1 MSKKKVMLIGDSIR
15 LLYQDKVAALLA
27 DEYDVVWP
35 GENGRFCKY
44 MLNELGRWF
53 AACGEPDIIHW
64 NVGLWD
70 TSVVCKEDGAF
81 TPIPEFLKYVDYTL
95 RELRKKTDKVIFATI
110 TPVKPGSPNQKV
122 EYIEEYNR
130 QLIRFMKQNDC
141 PINDLF
147 SLLNPDKETMIGP
160 DCIHISP
167 AGAEICAKAVADSIR
182 AIDR

>member
-1 MSKKKVMLIGDSIR
+1 MAKKRVMLIGDSIR
-15 LLYQDKVAALLA
+15 LLYQDRVAELLG
-27 DEYDVVWP
+27 DGYEVVWP
-35 GENGRFCKY
+35 SENGRFCKY

-53 AACGEPDIIHW
+53 EACGEPDIIHW

-81 TPIPEFLKYVDYTL
+81 TPIPEFLKYVDFIL

-110 TPVKPGSPNQKV
+110 TPVKEGSPNQKV

-130 QLIRFMKQNDC
+130 QLIRFMRQNDC

-147 SLLNPDKETMIGP
+147 ALVNPEKERQIVP
-160 DCIHISP
+160 DSIHISP
-167 AGAEICAKAVADSIR
+167 EGDEVCAHTVAD
-182 AIDR
+182 AI